1 MAQNTEVTDEVTTLA
16 GAPVNIGSTPMR
28 YGRAAFGSAVGSELV
43 NLAVPFRTEYYVDAS
58 TGFVTNVNDFC
69 SSGAALSFSNFA
81 DNLNA
86 GETCV
91 EDIGSPGVSGG
102 GCTTVGPVTQQYFD
116 PLVAGDFNLFLR
128 APGAG
133 NDGSAT
139 VEANVPAW
147 LEFDWDTGVGGDED
161 PSGRVTFGIYG
172 GDKNQVY
179 RRELY

>member
-1 MAQNTEVTDEVTTLA
+1 
-16 GAPVNIGSTPMR
+16 
-28 YGRAAFGSAVGSELV
+28 
-43 NLAVPFRTEYYVDAS
+43 
-58 TGFVTNVNDFC
+58 
-69 SSGAALSFSNFA
+69 
-81 DNLNA
+81 
-86 GETCV
+86 
-91 EDIGSPGVSGG
+91 
-102 GCTTVGPVTQQYFD
+102 VTQQYYD

-139 VEANVPAW
+139 VEADVPAW